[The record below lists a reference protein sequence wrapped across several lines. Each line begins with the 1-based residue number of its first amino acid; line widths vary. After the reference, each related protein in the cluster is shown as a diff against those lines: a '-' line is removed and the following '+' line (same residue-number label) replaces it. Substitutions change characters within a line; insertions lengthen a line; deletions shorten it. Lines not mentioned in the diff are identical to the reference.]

1 MSQNLLTKISEES
14 FLSNMFDFINKKRAV
29 KLIFVNKKLS
39 NQLKLTIDDYLLEEK
54 YRKIILRSKGYIND
68 ISHKIFRC
76 YQDLEN
82 SGLTY
87 LEFIKKVLKYLKYL
101 LDRKVFKCY
110 IISFDYFSFLR
121 YSHVS
126 FIVEAIRFLKTGISF
141 KTYGPLNFKYYEILK
156 DAIINLEEVH
166 SITNYLISQ
175 STVYKISSFKLY
187 YELFDW
193 TKIKCIDFVDSPKRS
208 VGHFELKNVL
218 IIPDNANFRKIIIDD
233 SNYINC
239 NLLAPIMI
247 KHGEHIES
255 LKVFNFNDNK
265 VNTDFYQNLNN
276 IKKVKFI
283 NCEHFLFYKFLFFF
297 KKNLSGIKVLYL
309 DNILESDSKAASD
322 KKTDFYVI
330 ENVLPRLTN
339 LEKLYLNFKQAH
351 VNIYKLLTLII
362 SYNPNLKE
370 IKICLNSRDKPTPKN
385 KSSAFLENFLVK
397 GDDLEGDDLKEFYEL
412 IKVISS
418 LKNLSVLELNFELSD
433 KMTQIVN
440 TFLNLGENLKSLSI
454 IHTKKLNVTQLFN
467 SHPNLVRINLCLNE
481 TDNEDTKLKFNYE
494 FSQRSWKSIMLK
506 NYPLNNSFV
515 DAIVKAKNSIYDLT
529 LENTFNVCQLS
540 DSELNNILLAL
551 KNNMI

>member
-1 MSQNLLTKISEES
+1 M
-14 FLSNMFDFINKKRAV
+14 
-29 KLIFVNKKLS
+29 NKKLS

-265 VNTDFYQNLNN
+265 VNTDFYQNLN
-276 IKKVKFI
+276 I
-283 NCEHFLFYKFLFFF
+283 
-297 KKNLSGIKVLYL
+297 
-309 DNILESDSKAASD
+309 
-322 KKTDFYVI
+322 
-330 ENVLPRLTN
+330 
-339 LEKLYLNFKQAH
+339 
-351 VNIYKLLTLII
+351 
-362 SYNPNLKE
+362 
-370 IKICLNSRDKPTPKN
+370 
-385 KSSAFLENFLVK
+385 
-397 GDDLEGDDLKEFYEL
+397 
-412 IKVISS
+412 
-418 LKNLSVLELNFELSD
+418 
-433 KMTQIVN
+433 
-440 TFLNLGENLKSLSI
+440 
-454 IHTKKLNVTQLFN
+454 
-467 SHPNLVRINLCLNE
+467 
-481 TDNEDTKLKFNYE
+481 
-494 FSQRSWKSIMLK
+494 
-506 NYPLNNSFV
+506 
-515 DAIVKAKNSIYDLT
+515 
-529 LENTFNVCQLS
+529 
-540 DSELNNILLAL
+540 
-551 KNNMI
+551 